1 MIDAVVLRL
10 SCLGQSVGE
19 ADTEALEQAVTLAR
33 EEILRAVNLDEVPDG
48 MQGVLI
54 ERACLHFLR
63 GVGITSVK
71 LGDASFRFADTLPG
85 VARYRRM
92 VW

>member
-10 SCLGQSVGE
+10 SCLGHSVG
-19 ADTEALEQAVTLAR
+19 ATDIEALEQAIDLAR
-33 EEILRAVNLDEVPDG
+33 EEILRAVNLDEVPSG

-63 GVGITSVK
+63 GVGLTSVS
-71 LGDASFRFADTLPG
+71 LGDASFRFANSLPG